1 MAFTWSRNDWGRSA
15 SQEAN
20 AFSLPPSTMS
30 SRRAGLS
37 CFLGVRSTTTVTY
50 LFVAGVAPYV
60 LVHADRV
67 DPVEPRRIIDQRFQ
81 AFLQYGRVER
91 VPRAGQVARA
101 RQDALRLQHDLGRG
115 PPYRRLGQTPALR
128 GDARQVVLP
137 RACARQALIAA
148 HAHQQVHGVLAD
160 RRVREPAAP
169 RGTHAAGRAALR
181 AVAGR
186 VRSSGSRPIGHTPAR
201 EPFRSCRCQTG
212 TSPSLSRPSNT
223 RASNAPDSLPSR
235 AVFFIF
241 SITH

>member
-101 RQDALRLQHDLGRG
+101 RQDALFCFNVCS
-115 PPYRRLGQTPALR
+115 T
-128 GDARQVVLP
+128 
-137 RACARQALIAA
+137 
-148 HAHQQVHGVLAD
+148 
-160 RRVREPAAP
+160 
-169 RGTHAAGRAALR
+169 
-181 AVAGR
+181 
-186 VRSSGSRPIGHTPAR
+186 GS
-201 EPFRSCRCQTG
+201 
-212 TSPSLSRPSNT
+212 
-223 RASNAPDSLPSR
+223 
-235 AVFFIF
+235 AVFFR
-241 SITH
+241 SVG